1 MRTARCDGG
10 KQMLDRETTVNANG
24 CDGILMAAPIDLSRL
39 MQIDRAC
46 IKVRYRL
53 AVEGNALAEAV
64 VRVATGGD

>member
-1 MRTARCDGG
+1 M
-10 KQMLDRETTVNANG
+10 NANG

>member
-1 MRTARCDGG
+1 M
-10 KQMLDRETTVNANG
+10 NANG
-24 CDGILMAAPIDLSRL
+24 CGGILMAAPIDLSRL

-53 AVEGNALAEAV
+53 AGRGNTSAEAV